1 MGTDNR
7 KERTRQAI
15 LEAMVTCL
23 ETQGFNEIT
32 TTHLA
37 QTAGISRSSF
47 YTHYKDKYEL
57 IDSYQQGLFLKLETI
72 FDHYDG
78 NRQSSCLEIFELLY
92 RERLLSSLLTHNGTQ
107 EIQSFLINKVRLLI
121 ANDLSERLGK
131 EDLSPL
137 ENEYRSIYFSH
148 AFFGITQAWIKNGKQ
163 ESPQYMTDFFLKML
177 PRE

>member
-15 LEAMVTCL
+15 LQAMVTCL

-57 IDSYQQGLFLKLETI
+57 IDSYQQELFHKLEAI
-72 FDHYDG
+72 FDRYTG
-78 NRQSSCLEIFELLY
+78 NRQASFLEIFELLY
-92 RERLLSSLLTHNGTQ
+92 REKLLSALLTHNDTQ
-107 EIQSFLINKVRLLI
+107 EIQDFLINKVRLLV
-121 ANDLSERLGK
+121 ANDLAERLGK
-131 EDLSPL
+131 EHLSSL
-137 ENEYRSIYFSH
+137 EKEYRSIYFSH
-148 AFFGITQAWIKNGKQ
+148 AFFGILQTWLKKGKL
-163 ESPQYMTDFFLKML
+163 ESPQDMTDFLVKML
-177 PRE
+177 P